1 MDKAEPA
8 SKSAPPAS
16 KSAPPAS
23 KSGLMARHHLGDL
36 WLRAASAL
44 ILVATATIA
53 LLTGGVVFI
62 LYWLVGAL
70 AVHWEWQR
78 LIGAPLPWARLFGGG
93 LALCLAAVLYRYG
106 PSEMA
111 FLTLPFAAAF
121 CAWAAGPG
129 FRLWAAGGVFYAG
142 GLLLATISLRHAPF
156 FGACAIGWLFAV
168 VWGTDVFAYFGGR
181 LIGGPKLCPRI
192 SPGKTWSGF
201 VVGIFCGAA
210 LGSVAAHFWRDVNAP
225 LLPLFLLG
233 IVAGAVAQGG
243 DLFES
248 WVKRHYN
255 VKDSSRL
262 IPGHGGFMDRLD
274 GFIAASIFA
283 ALFGLS
289 RGLPSAAA
297 GLFFWQ

>member
-1 MDKAEPA
+1 MVRAERPQVA
-8 SKSAPPAS
+8 QPEAKSAPPEA
-16 KSAPPAS
+16 KPD
-23 KSGLMARHHLGDL
+23 LMARYHLGDL
-36 WLRAASAL
+36 WLRAFSAL
-44 ILVATATIA
+44 ILIAAAILTLNVGGALFVAFW
-53 LLTGGVVFI
+53 LL
-62 LYWLVGAL
+62 GAL

-78 LIGAPLPWARLFGGG
+78 MIGAPLPWGRLFGGG
-93 LALCLAAVLYRYG
+93 LALCLAAALYRFG
-106 PSEMA
+106 QGELA
-111 FLTLPFAAAF
+111 FLTLSLAAAF

-129 FRLWAAGGVFYAG
+129 YRLWAAGGVFYAG
-142 GLLLATISLRHAPF
+142 GLLLSTVALRHAPF

-181 LIGGPKLCPRI
+181 LIGGKKLCPRI

-201 VVGIFCGAA
+201 LVGVFCGAA
-210 LGSVAAHFWRDVNAP
+210 LGAVVAHVWRDVNAP
-225 LLPLFLLG
+225 LMPLFVLG
-233 IVAGAVAQGG
+233 LVAGALAQGG

-248 WVKRHYN
+248 WVKRQFH

-274 GFIAASIFA
+274 GFIAAAIFA
-283 ALFGLS
+283 ALFGLW